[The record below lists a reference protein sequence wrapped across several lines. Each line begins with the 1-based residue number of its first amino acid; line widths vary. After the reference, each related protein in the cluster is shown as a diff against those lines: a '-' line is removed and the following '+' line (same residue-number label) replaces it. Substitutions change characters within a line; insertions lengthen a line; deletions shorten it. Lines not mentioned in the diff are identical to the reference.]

1 MRQYV
6 RAWINEWDLLRLD
19 PDFQPQTVAVTIA
32 SDYREDTALEETG
45 DADGGEAKPN

>member
-19 PDFQPQTVAVTIA
+19 PGFQPQTLAVDIA
-32 SDYREDTALEETG
+32 SDYREDSDLE
-45 DADGGEAKPN
+45 DNGGTWGGGSEPD